1 MRIWPVLP
9 YSGDFF
15 ENTINDA
22 LYFNN
27 WVLNENA
34 TIKVNRTY
42 GAIILENVSGNLN
55 GNVIEIDNDN
65 NSVMVLQD
73 CNFTLKKDQ
82 KLIKSVN
89 TIYQVFMSNITIN
102 GEKLT
107 QATAAQYLENVGW
120 YQVVGEI

>member
-1 MRIWPVLP
+1 M
-9 YSGDFF
+9 
-15 ENTINDA
+15 
-22 LYFNN
+22 YFNN

-107 QATAAQYLENVGW
+107 QDSAAEYLENVGW
-120 YQVVGEI
+120 YQVVEEI

>member
-1 MRIWPVLP
+1 MAGTT

-27 WVLNENA
+27 WVLNGDA
-34 TIKVNRTY
+34 TIYVVDRTY
-42 GAIILENVSGNLN
+42 DAIILENVSGNLN
-55 GNVIEIDNDN
+55 GNVIEINNQN
-65 NSVMVLQD
+65 NSVMILQD
-73 CNFTLKKDQ
+73 CNFTLQEGK

-107 QATAAQYLENVGW
+107 QDDAAEYLENVGW
-120 YQVVGEI
+120 YQVVEEI

>member
-1 MRIWPVLP
+1 M
-9 YSGDFF
+9 
-15 ENTINDA
+15 
-22 LYFNN
+22 YFNN

-42 GAIILENVSGNLN
+42 GAIILENVSGELN
-55 GNVIEIDNDN
+55 GNVIEINNDN

-73 CNFTLKKDQ
+73 CNFTLQDGK
-82 KLIKSVN
+82 KLIKSVK
-89 TIYQVFMSNITIN
+89 TFHQVFMSNITIN

-107 QATAAQYLENVGW
+107 QDDAAQYLENVGW

>member
-27 WVLNENA
+27 WVLNGDA
-34 TIKVNRTY
+34 TIYVVDRTY
-42 GAIILENVSGNLN
+42 DAIILENVSGELN

-73 CNFTLKKDQ
+73 CNFTLQDGM
-82 KLIKSVN
+82 KL
-89 TIYQVFMSNITIN
+89 
-102 GEKLT
+102 
-107 QATAAQYLENVGW
+107 
-120 YQVVGEI
+120 

>member
-1 MRIWPVLP
+1 MAGTT

-27 WVLNENA
+27 WVLNGDA
-34 TIKVNRTY
+34 TIYVVDRTY
-42 GAIILENVSGNLN
+42 DAIILENVSGNLN

-107 QATAAQYLENVGW
+107 QDDAAEYLENVGW
-120 YQVVGEI
+120 YQVVEEI

>member
-1 MRIWPVLP
+1 MAGTT

-15 ENTINDA
+15 ENTINNA

-27 WVLNENA
+27 WVLNEDA
-34 TIKVNRTY
+34 TIYVDRTY
-42 GAIILENVSGNLN
+42 GAIILENVSGALN
-55 GNVIEIDNDN
+55 GNVIEIDNQT

-107 QATAAQYLENVGW
+107 QDDAAEYLENVGW
-120 YQVVGEI
+120 YQVVEEI